1 MMASVFYTLEREV
14 INEKKLMKDIIRL
27 VSAQIFQKLTFLTP
41 LIYTHA
47 CAYQWVRND
56 SFLEKSA
63 YVLNGWL
70 KTIHKTLVT

>member
-47 CAYQWVRND
+47 CAYQ
-56 SFLEKSA
+56 
-63 YVLNGWL
+63 
-70 KTIHKTLVT
+70 

>member
-1 MMASVFYTLEREV
+1 MASVFYKLEREV
-14 INEKKLMKDIIRL
+14 INEKKLMIDIIRL
-27 VSAQIFQKLTFLTP
+27 VSAQNFPKTNISYP

-63 YVLNGWL
+63 SVLNG
-70 KTIHKTLVT
+70 

>member
-1 MMASVFYTLEREV
+1 MASVFYTLEREV

-27 VSAQIFQKLTFLTP
+27 VSAQNFPKTNISYPP

-56 SFLEKSA
+56 SFLEISA
-63 YVLNGWL
+63 YVLNG
-70 KTIHKTLVT
+70 